1 MNFINQYKNYI
12 ILFSVYLLANSLLLL
27 NVNGIYFDDW
37 ILFNHEYNTL
47 YKLFNNAHGLAG
59 VIHAKLHNYVGNI
72 GNGVFPYRILVFILY
87 FLSGVFVYKILKN
100 IQSIDKQN
108 QFYLTLF
115 FLLAPVYS
123 ARLFLIILPHT
134 VFLSVF
140 FAAFYLL
147 SQYIKSPKIWLR
159 VVILAL
165 FFSSFIINSLLVFYA
180 VPMLYLFYIGYWHQP
195 LSLFN
200 KVRVFVVKNIDFML
214 LPIVFFVIK
223 ILYFNPSVANTNY
236 NIITAGKLLL
246 VPFGVLASFY
256 FSFILP
262 IVESFSVLHLAAVFI
277 ILYFLFYSRKQ
288 RNSNIN
294 LVQSYWFFVLGAL
307 LFALAIF
314 PYVAVGKFPADTWGS
329 RHQLLA
335 PLGFAFMFYFLV
347 NIVVKRFQ
355 LSQYIKI
362 FILNAFVIIFVSQSI
377 YQGYLYKKDWL
388 YKSAIQQNFK
398 DSDLIK
404 NNTTFIVRKNLGE
417 VLVNESML
425 RSYEYTGTLRS
436 AFGDDKRFMT
446 FSNDEL
452 ELYRSGRHDL
462 KNNKHLNA
470 SNWNY
475 QPPIYLN
482 IDMEYDPNSNYT
494 FKRTLYLMYLELF
507 NQQKFRQFVKQLVT
521 ITQVSKD
528 KFLAD
533 KFLIFKLNNW

>member
-1 MNFINQYKNYI
+1 MIKKYQDYL
-12 ILFSVYLLANSLLLL
+12 ILFGIYLVANSLLLL

-37 ILFNHEYNTL
+37 TVFNHEYTTL
-47 YKLFNNAHGLAG
+47 FKMTDELLGSAG
-59 VIHAKLHNYVGNI
+59 IVYAKIHYALGNI
-72 GNGVFPYRILVFILY
+72 GNGVLVYRILVFILY
-87 FLSGVFVYKILKN
+87 FLSGLFAYKILAN
-100 IQSIDKQN
+100 IPTLKKQDV
-108 QFYLTLF
+108 FYLALLF
-115 FLLAPVYS
+115 LIAPVYLG
-123 ARLFLIILPHT
+123 RLFLSVVQYT

-180 VPMLYLFYIGYWHQP
+180 VPMLYLFYIGYWRKP

-200 KVRVFVVKNIDFML
+200 KVRVFVVKNIDFIL
-214 LPIVFFVIK
+214 LPIVFFAIK
-223 ILYFNPSVANTNY
+223 SLYFIPSVANTNY

-246 VPFGVLASFY
+246 APFGILASFY

-277 ILYFLFYSRKQ
+277 ILYFLFESRKQ
-288 RNSNIN
+288 GNSNIN
-294 LVQSYWFFVLGAL
+294 LVQSYWFFGLGAL
-307 LFALAIF
+307 LFALAVF

-329 RHQLLA
+329 RHQLLV
-335 PLGFAFMFYFLV
+335 PLGFSFMFYFLV

-362 FILNAFVIIFVSQSI
+362 FILNAFVIIFVSQSV

-425 RSYEYTGTLRS
+425 RYYEYTGTLRS

-446 FSNDEL
+446 FSNDHL
-452 ELYRSGRHDL
+452 QLNRSGNGHDL
-462 KNNKHLNA
+462 KNNKQYNA

-482 IDMEYDPNSNYT
+482 IDMEYNTNSNHT
-494 FKRTLYLMYLELF
+494 FKRIIYLMYLELF